1 MRKLIIWNL
10 MTLDGYFEGRT
21 PWDLGFHELVW
32 GDELRDYSLE
42 IGRQADLLVFGRK
55 TYEGMA
61 AYWPEATE
69 ETEIKIYMN
78 SIAKIVASRSLETA
92 EWTNTRI
99 VRDIENELAKLKAQE
114 GKDIFVFGS
123 AALCDSLLK
132 AGLVDEIRICLA
144 PVALG
149 CGNPHFKPA
158 EAQRR
163 FRLIDSRSLKTG
175 AVILRYEPLTAR

>member
-10 MTLDGYFEGRT
+10 MTLDGYFEGKS
-21 PWDLGFHELVW
+21 PWDLGYHQLAW
-32 GDELRDYSLE
+32 GEELRGYALE

-61 AYWPEATE
+61 AHWVDATE
-69 ETEIKIYMN
+69 ELEIKVFMN
-78 SIAKIVASRSLETA
+78 AIAKIVASRSLETA

-149 CGNPHFKPA
+149 GGNPHFKPA